1 MRISRHKRLVL
12 GVVLVPTLLGLTA
25 CGGGSQTYATDKSDG
40 VYFTVPE
47 HWQKLSQSALS
58 AREAQSTVA
67 GAADRLANVHWQ
79 EAYAPSAL
87 TAAQV
92 FSLKSNGYPTVYVRV
107 RSLLPDEVNSFS
119 LNSHCGAWTL
129 GLFFVPKKFNNHLQ
143 YVLFKYA
150 VLVIN

>member
-92 FSLKSNGYPTVYVRV
+92 FSLKSNGYPTVYVPCLAQSCSPFQPCLVRV
-107 RSLLPDEVNSFS
+107 LLVRQMK
-119 LNSHCGAWTL
+119 GY
-129 GLFFVPKKFNNHLQ
+129 G
-143 YVLFKYA
+143 
-150 VLVIN
+150 